1 MNIIK
6 TLRKPYLSIFLAILI
21 IFTSCSGDEF
31 IDNNELEKSQSK
43 FDFSFF
49 NKNQD
54 NLIDMKS
61 FKLHNKSSLSR
72 LEVNN
77 IILTEINDQ
86 LGSELDFSTSFKE
99 LELDSFD
106 SVSNWIYTNQSLNEL
121 DMQILID
128 FDTNLKVLELTDAI
142 AILENDVNNAN
153 LNSFKIDKFEYL
165 ANVVKLIE
173 NETPGFFTTQQK
185 SCWGATIGLAFAAG
199 ALALACNP
207 PALGATVGAAC
218 YLAGANF
225 IRASI
230 MLGLECGDD

>member
-1 MNIIK
+1 M
-6 TLRKPYLSIFLAILI
+6 
-21 IFTSCSGDEF
+21 EV
-31 IDNNELEKSQSK
+31 SQSK

-54 NLIDMKS
+54 NLIDIKS
-61 FKLHNKSSLSR
+61 FKLENRSTLSR

-86 LGSELDFSTSFKE
+86 FGSELDFSTSFKE

-106 SVSNWIYTNQSLNEL
+106 SVSNWIYNNQSLNEL

-128 FDTNLKVLELTDAI
+128 FDTNLKALELSDAI

-173 NETPGFFTTQQK
+173 NETPGFFTTQQR
-185 SCWGATIGLAFAAG
+185 SCLGATIGIAFAAA
-199 ALALACNP
+199 ALAAACNP
-207 PALGATVGAAC
+207 PALGATVGSAC

-230 MLGLECGDD
+230 TLGVECGDDE